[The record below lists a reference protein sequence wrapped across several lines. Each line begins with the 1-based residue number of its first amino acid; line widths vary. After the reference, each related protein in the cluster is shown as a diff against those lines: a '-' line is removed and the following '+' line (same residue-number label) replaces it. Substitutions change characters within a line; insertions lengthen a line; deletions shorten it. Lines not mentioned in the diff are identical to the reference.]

1 MNKPKKKFLRVG
13 IVGCGRIF
21 QSHNHA
27 YPDQEN
33 VVVTGFYDRIKK
45 KANEWLGRMT
55 EEMEL
60 VKEVALE
67 YEDDNDELH
76 LERCQIFE
84 EESKVY
90 ENFQDLIKNV
100 DIIDI
105 STPNYAHAPYAIWAL
120 NQNKSVMSEKPPAL
134 CSLET
139 QWICETKEK
148 SKGHYQIN
156 ENFIWKV
163 FVREIKKI
171 IDSKVLGDI
180 DEINIKLGHGGPSW
194 GWQENFLKPTI
205 SGGGVLPDM
214 GAHALGIVFGIL
226 GHDYDIDYVQSI
238 RMETSSK
245 SERIMKDL
253 EKKEEYY
260 KERFMVEDEAEIKI
274 KMINKDTK
282 QDILIRIEVS
292 WAKTYKEI
300 YVQGSKAACELGE
313 DERKQNILIIH
324 NKDGKKRKIKIP
336 GQGRDS
342 HQMQITDFLSRIVK
356 NQDSFANEKIAH
368 KIQTIISASYL
379 SNLLGF
385 KSNKKKKE
393 GKLITP
399 AKLNKFYRDIIES
412 GCPKNIILEEII
424 NRFMS
429 PFISSSG

>member
-1 MNKPKKKFLRVG
+1 MGNTKKTILRVG

-45 KANEWLGRMT
+45 KAQEWKDRMT
-55 EEMEL
+55 EEMQL

-67 YEDDNDELH
+67 HEDDNDELH
-76 LERCQIFE
+76 LERCRIFE

-90 ENFQDLIKNV
+90 DNFQDLLKNIDV
-100 DIIDI
+100 IDI

-148 SKGHYQIN
+148 SKGYYQVN

-163 FVREIKKI
+163 FVREIKKTI
-171 IDSKVLGDI
+171 EDNVLGNVN
-180 DEINIKLGHGGPSW
+180 EINIKLGHGGPSW

-205 SGGGVLPDM
+205 SGGGVLSDM

-226 GHDYDIDYVQSI
+226 GHNYEIDSVQSI

-245 SERIMKDL
+245 SEKIMRDL

-274 KMINKDTK
+274 KMANKDTK
-282 QDILIRIEVS
+282 QEILIRIEVS

-300 YVQGSKAACELGE
+300 SVQGSKATCELGA
-313 DERKQNILIIH
+313 DERKQNILII
-324 NKDGKKRKIKIP
+324 NSEDGKKQKIKIP

-393 GKLITP
+393 GKPITP
-399 AKLNKFYRDIIES
+399 DKLNKFYQDIIES

-424 NRFMS
+424 YKFMS
-429 PFISSSG
+429 PFIYYSE

>member
-1 MNKPKKKFLRVG
+1 MGKTKTKILRLG

-27 YPDQEN
+27 YPDQEKI
-33 VVVTGFYDRIKK
+33 VVTGFYDRIKK
-45 KANEWLGRMT
+45 KAQDWNDRMT
-55 EEMEL
+55 AEMEL
-60 VKEVALE
+60 IKEVALE
-67 YEDDNDELH
+67 HEDDNDELH
-76 LERCQIFE
+76 LERCRIFE

-90 ENFQDLIKNV
+90 ENFQDLLKNV
-100 DIIDI
+100 DVIDI

-120 NQNKSVMSEKPPAL
+120 KQNKSVMSEKPPAL

-148 SKGHYQIN
+148 SKAHYQIN

-171 IDSKVLGDI
+171 IEDNVLGNVN
-180 DEINIKLGHGGPSW
+180 EINIKLGHGGPSW

-205 SGGGVLPDM
+205 SGGGVLSDM
-214 GAHALGIVFGIL
+214 GSHALGIVFGIL
-226 GHDYDIDYVQSI
+226 GHDYEIENVQTI

-245 SERIMKDL
+245 SEKIMRDL
-253 EKKEEYY
+253 EKKEEYI

-274 KMINKDTK
+274 KMINIDTK
-282 QDILIRIEVS
+282 QNILVKIEVS

-300 YVQGSKAACELGE
+300 SVQGSKAICELGE
-313 DERKQNILIIH
+313 DERKQNILIIQ
-324 NKDGKKRKIKIP
+324 NKDGKKQKIKIP

-356 NQDSFANEKIAH
+356 NQNSFANEKIAH

-379 SNLLGF
+379 SNLLRF
-385 KSNKKKKE
+385 KSSKKKKE
-393 GKLITP
+393 GKPITP
-399 AKLNKFYRDIIES
+399 EKLNKFYQDIIDS

-424 NRFMS
+424 YKFMS
-429 PFISSSG
+429 PFIYYSE

>member
-1 MNKPKKKFLRVG
+1 MGNTKILRVG

-27 YPDQEN
+27 YNDLEN

-45 KANEWLGRMT
+45 RAQEWHNRMT
-55 EEMEL
+55 EEMQL

-67 YEDDNDELH
+67 HEDENDERH
-76 LERCQIFE
+76 LERCRIFE
-84 EESKVY
+84 EESEVY
-90 ENFQDLIKNV
+90 ENFQDLLNNV
-100 DIIDI
+100 DVIDI

-120 NQNKSVMSEKPPAL
+120 RQNKSVMSEKPPAL

-139 QWICETKEK
+139 QWICEAKEK
-148 SKGHYQIN
+148 SKAHYQIN
-156 ENFIWKV
+156 ENFLWKV

-171 IDSKVLGDI
+171 IDNNVIGKI
-180 DEINIKLGHGGPSW
+180 NEINIKLGHGGPSW
-194 GWQENFLKPTI
+194 GWQENFLNPTI
-205 SGGGVLPDM
+205 SGGGVLSDM
-214 GAHALGIVFGIL
+214 GSHALGFVFGIL
-226 GHDYDIDYVQSI
+226 GHEYEIEKVQTI

-245 SERIMKDL
+245 SEKIMRDL
-253 EKKEEYY
+253 ENKEEYL
-260 KERFMVEDEAEIKI
+260 KERFMVEDEAEVKI

-282 QDILIRIEVS
+282 QEILIQIEVS

-300 YVQGSKAACELGE
+300 SVHGSKATCELGE
-313 DERKQNILIIH
+313 DERKQNILIIKSE
-324 NKDGKKRKIKIP
+324 NGKKQKIKIP

-356 NQDSFANEKIAH
+356 DQDSFANEKIAH

-393 GKLITP
+393 GKPITP
-399 AKLNKFYRDIIES
+399 DKLNKFYQDIIKS
-412 GCPKNIILEEII
+412 GCPKNIIIEEII
-424 NRFMS
+424 YHFVS
-429 PFISSSG
+429 PFIKSSE